1 MTQHY
6 RPRRTMLYVP
16 AHIEKHINKARV
28 LQTDSIIFDL
38 QESVPA
44 SEKENARETLLR
56 AFKDD
61 NFGNSEKVVR
71 INLLDT
77 QLGKDDL
84 SAIAGLPIDAVM
96 FPRIE
101 SAQQV
106 IDSIIALDAA
116 GGAEKSIMVNIESP
130 LGVLRAEEIAASSGR
145 IAAIVLGT
153 TDLANALKIN
163 LTKDRIGLILSLS
176 QVILAARAYHR
187 CIVDGPHLELKD
199 IHACEYSCRQA
210 RDLGFDGKTI
220 IHPIQLTY
228 TNDAFT
234 PSNKDVERAKQ
245 ILVALKEAEENGRS
259 IAIIEDQ
266 LVEPSLHEWAI
277 RVINIFEQVELLG
290 QDDLLTK

>member
-1 MTQHY
+1 MTQRY

-16 AHIEKHINKARV
+16 AHIEKHIQKSRG

-44 SEKENARETLLR
+44 SEKENARQTLVR
-56 AFKDD
+56 SFKDT

-71 INLLDT
+71 INLLDS
-77 QLGKDDL
+77 QLGYDDL
-84 SAIAGLPIDAVM
+84 TTIAKLPIDAVM

-101 SAQQV
+101 SAEQV
-106 IDSIIALDAA
+106 LHSIEALDKA
-116 GGAEKSIMVNIESP
+116 GGNDKSIMVNIESP
-130 LGVLRAEEIAASSGR
+130 LGVLRAEEIAASSER
-145 IAAIVLGT
+145 ISAIVLGT

-163 LTKDRIGLILSLS
+163 LTKDRIGLVNSLS

-187 CIVDGPHLELKD
+187 CVVDGPHLELKD
-199 IHACEYSCRQA
+199 IHACEFSCRQA

-234 PSNKDVERAKQ
+234 PSNHDVNRAKK
-245 ILVALKEAEENGRS
+245 ILVALKEAQQHGRS
-259 IAIIEDQ
+259 IAIINDQ

>member
-1 MTQHY
+1 MTQQY

-16 AHIEKHINKARV
+16 AHIQKHIDKSRG
-28 LQTDSIIFDL
+28 LHTDSIIFDL

-44 SEKENARETLLR
+44 SEKENAREILLK
-56 AFKDD
+56 AFQNP

-71 INLLDT
+71 INFLHT
-77 QLGKDDL
+77 KLGQQDL
-84 SAIAGLPIDAVM
+84 KIVAQLPIDSVM

-106 IDSIIALDAA
+106 LDSIQALDDA
-116 GGAEKSIMVNIESP
+116 GGSDKSIMVNIESP
-130 LGVLRAEEIAASSGR
+130 LGVLRAEEIAASSDR
-145 IAAIVLGT
+145 IVAIVLGT

-163 LTKDRIGLILSLS
+163 LTKDRIGLISSLS
-176 QVILAARAYHR
+176 QVILAARAYQR

-234 PSNKDVERAKQ
+234 PSNKDVDRAKQ
-245 ILVALKEAEENGRS
+245 ILVALKEAEEKGRS
-259 IAIIEDQ
+259 IAVIDDE
-266 LVEPSLHEWAI
+266 LVEPSLHQWAL
-277 RVINIFEQVELLG
+277 RVINIFEQVEKLG